1 MESLQNQIVKL
12 RENKERL
19 ESDLE
24 SEIKLK
30 MCLLNALS
38 ETKKIVEQQQVQLDN
53 RDREIALQ
61 QERMAHFVNN
71 LYGGVPSSGGSGVGG
86 GGGGGQLSQLNM
98 AGPVSSQRLTPTS
111 LTSAMTNTSLQP
123 SSSAIQQQ
131 QQQQQSQ
138 QQHPFLWAKADD
150 GSLSNAPQEMVHVGE
165 FLLNGN

>member
-71 LYGGVPSSGGSGVGG
+71 LYGGGGVGG